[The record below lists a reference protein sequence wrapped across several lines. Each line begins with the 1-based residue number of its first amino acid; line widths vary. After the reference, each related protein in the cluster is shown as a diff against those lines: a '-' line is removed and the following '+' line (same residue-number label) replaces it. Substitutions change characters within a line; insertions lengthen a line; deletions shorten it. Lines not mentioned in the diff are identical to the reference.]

1 MKRWSGVWESH
12 VEVDMALLFVPRR
25 PSSPHHHPL
34 IRPQLPSP
42 RGQTRN
48 NSVLQ
53 MDGRVTS
60 PFSEFTTLPHPE
72 ALPAFSRIL
81 LRDGQLAIRRH
92 SAGRRE
98 PPFPRSVPPQTS
110 QTAALAG
117 ELRQTRRSMAASDA
131 PSSWKLLRGAVVAR
145 EVRVHQ

>member
-1 MKRWSGVWESH
+1 MKIH
-12 VEVDMALLFVPRR
+12 ITA
-25 PSSPHHHPL
+25 
-34 IRPQLPSP
+34 
-42 RGQTRN
+42 RGRYDLCHRN
-48 NSVLQ
+48 S
-53 MDGRVTS
+53 RVTGLQP